1 MSVEDTDTRAC
12 TIVTKLHADLA
23 VSETKHKTLKLKL
36 SSLMKD
42 MKRFMDAG
50 VSLQQ
55 MDVLKENNKKLV
67 AELAEEQNAKIAAL
81 AKGQEYKT
89 ALDIMLATMEAQNVS
104 DQDFGGSHGRKDS
117 GSKQQ
122 GLLGSTLG
130 ALTRGVDSINPV
142 SHLTR
147 SSQPRQNKPGV

>member
-1 MSVEDTDTRAC
+1 MVTR
-12 TIVTKLHADLA
+12 LHADLA
-23 VSETKHKTLKLKL
+23 VSETKNKGLKLKL

-42 MKRFMDAG
+42 MKRFMDSG

-81 AKGQEYKT
+81 AKGHEYKT

-104 DQDFGGSHGRKDS
+104 DQDFGGSQGRKDS
-117 GSKQQ
+117 GPKQGGT
-122 GLLGSTLG
+122 GLLGSTFG
-130 ALTRGVDSINPV
+130 ALTEGAKRMTGG
-142 SHLTR
+142 
-147 SSQPRQNKPGV
+147 SQPRGSKPGV